1 MSGPHLRVRVNPR
14 LCEGHALCVEIAP
27 EVFDL
32 GCDDV
37 ATCEPQPADAL
48 RQKVRAAVDACPRG
62 AIAIESA
69 HSPAVQDRTGR
80 TATK

>member
-1 MSGPHLRVRVNPR
+1 
-14 LCEGHALCVEIAP
+14 
-27 EVFDL
+27 
-32 GCDDV
+32 
-37 ATCEPQPADAL
+37 L